1 MSDLLIN
8 TQDAYTTWGVRMG
21 EGFLDVLGASSP
33 MKEFIENK
41 SRLEHGKRVII
52 NDPKIDER
60 EITLSFTIEGNSQS
74 DYQAKKKAF
83 FEELYK
89 GVVDIQVPANS
100 NEIYHLIY
108 LGKSVAYAQSLD
120 HTFGKISAKLIKLK
134 TFLIKI
140 ISCKSNRYKAI
151 IDC

>member
-1 MSDLLIN
+1 MKNDLLIN
-8 TQDAYTTWGVRMG
+8 GKDAYTFLGVRMG

-108 LGKSVAYAQSLD
+108 LGKSVAYAQSFD
-120 HTFGKISAKLIKLK
+120 QTFGKISAKFNKPNPA
-134 TFLIKI
+134 
-140 ISCKSNRYKAI
+140 NRT
-151 IDC
+151 

>member
-1 MSDLLIN
+1 MSDLLKN

-120 HTFGKISAKLIKLK
+120 HTFGKISAK
-134 TFLIKI
+134 FNEPNPA
-140 ISCKSNRYKAI
+140 NRT
-151 IDC
+151 

>member
-108 LGKSVAYAQSLD
+108 LGKSVAYAQSLAQ
-120 HTFGKISAKLIKLK
+120 TFGKISAK
-134 TFLIKI
+134 FNEPNPA
-140 ISCKSNRYKAI
+140 NRT
-151 IDC
+151 

>member
-1 MSDLLIN
+1 MADLLIN
-8 TQDAYTTWGVRMG
+8 GKDAYTFWGVRMG
-21 EGFLDVLGASSP
+21 EGFLDVIGASAP
-33 MKEFIENK
+33 MKDFIENK

-52 NDPKIDER
+52 NNPKVDER

-108 LGKSVAYAQSLD
+108 LGKSVAYAQSLNR
-120 HTFGKISAKLIKLK
+120 TFGKISAKFNEPNPSPEGRK
-134 TFLIKI
+134 
-140 ISCKSNRYKAI
+140 
-151 IDC
+151 

>member
-108 LGKSVAYAQSLD
+108 LGKSVAYAQNLGR
-120 HTFGKISAKLIKLK
+120 TFGKISAK
-134 TFLIKI
+134 FNEPNPA
-140 ISCKSNRYKAI
+140 NRT
-151 IDC
+151 

>member
-74 DYQAKKKAF
+74 DYQAKKIAF

-89 GVVDIQVPANS
+89 GVVNIQVPANS

-120 HTFGKISAKLIKLK
+120 QTFGKISAKFNEPNPSPEGRK
-134 TFLIKI
+134 
-140 ISCKSNRYKAI
+140 
-151 IDC
+151 

>member
-108 LGKSVAYAQSLD
+108 LGKSVAYAQSFD
-120 HTFGKISAKLIKLK
+120 QTFGKISAK
-134 TFLIKI
+134 F
-140 ISCKSNRYKAI
+140 SEPNPANRT
-151 IDC
+151 

>member
-1 MSDLLIN
+1 MNELLIN
-8 TQDAYTTWGVRMG
+8 GENAYTTWGVRMG
-21 EGFLDVLGASSP
+21 EGFLDVIGASAP
-33 MKEFIENK
+33 MKDFIENK

-52 NDPKIDER
+52 NNPKVDER

-120 HTFGKISAKLIKLK
+120 HTFGKISAKFNEPNPSPEGRK
-134 TFLIKI
+134 
-140 ISCKSNRYKAI
+140 
-151 IDC
+151 

>member
-1 MSDLLIN
+1 MADLLIN
-8 TQDAYTTWGVRMG
+8 NKDAYATWSVRMG
-21 EGFLDVLGASSP
+21 EDFLDVLGASSP

-52 NDPKIDER
+52 NNPKVDER

-89 GVVDIQVPANS
+89 GAVDIQVPANS

-108 LGKSVAYAQSLD
+108 LGKSVTYAQSLD
-120 HTFGKISAKLIKLK
+120 RTFGKISSKFCEPNPSPEGRK
-134 TFLIKI
+134 
-140 ISCKSNRYKAI
+140 
-151 IDC
+151 

>member
-8 TQDAYTTWGVRMG
+8 TQDAYTTWGVRIG
-21 EGFLDVLGASSP
+21 EGSLDVLGASSP

-108 LGKSVAYAQSLD
+108 LGKSVAYAQSFD
-120 HTFGKISAKLIKLK
+120 QTFGKISAK
-134 TFLIKI
+134 FNEPNPA
-140 ISCKSNRYKAI
+140 NRT
-151 IDC
+151 

>member
-83 FEELYK
+83 FEDLYK

-120 HTFGKISAKLIKLK
+120 HTFGKISAK
-134 TFLIKI
+134 FNEPNPA
-140 ISCKSNRYKAI
+140 NRT
-151 IDC
+151 

>member
-8 TQDAYTTWGVRMG
+8 THDAYTTWGVRMG

-120 HTFGKISAKLIKLK
+120 HTFGKISAK
-134 TFLIKI
+134 FNEPNPA
-140 ISCKSNRYKAI
+140 NRT
-151 IDC
+151 

>member
-1 MSDLLIN
+1 MSDLFIN
-8 TQDAYTTWGVRMG
+8 PPGAYASWGVRMG

-120 HTFGKISAKLIKLK
+120 HTFGKISAK
-134 TFLIKI
+134 FNEPNPA
-140 ISCKSNRYKAI
+140 NRT
-151 IDC
+151 